1 MVVNEIIYNEKDH
14 PYTIYLILERNKKVN
29 IRVSKETLASAMK
42 VDFNNIID
50 VDGRK
55 LGDDTYISA
64 NQFRELFVQKV
75 ETSPPAFNDSLFI
88 SISKPL
94 SQNKIHP
101 IGRDSDYFMNTPLKN
116 VQE

>member
-1 MVVNEIIYNEKDH
+1 MDTNLTLTIEKDVINDAKR
-14 PYTIYLILERNKKVN
+14 YAKQKG
-29 IRVSKETLASAMK
+29 VSLSEIVENYFISAMK

-101 IGRDSDYFMNTPLKN
+101 ISRDSDYFMNTPLKN